1 MSQPEEAQLKE
12 AKHTLQYIKHTLDYE
27 FFHKKKIIV
36 KLNNIQILI
45 ENHVHRYIYLWRL
58 TFLY

>member
-36 KLNNIQILI
+36 KLNNI
-45 ENHVHRYIYLWRL
+45 
-58 TFLY
+58 